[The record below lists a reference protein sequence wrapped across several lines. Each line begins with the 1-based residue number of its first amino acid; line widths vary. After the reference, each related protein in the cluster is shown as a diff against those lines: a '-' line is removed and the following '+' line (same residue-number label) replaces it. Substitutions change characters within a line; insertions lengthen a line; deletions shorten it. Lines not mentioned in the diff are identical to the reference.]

1 MGLLWWGGALDR
13 YACIPLCHRT
23 PFGFLCVSLSKY
35 WSLYWFYWNWHI
47 RWPPSPNV
55 TNDWRPRCVWH
66 SRNESN
72 KHSINIFF
80 KSVLPQRL
88 VDMITSSANIFVIK
102 TRREETHHI
111 LNWQE
116 VTFAEY
122 FFSIF
127 GLQKKGLCTT
137 HVCVRKWFLIWNAQN
152 PINGMTARGTTFWLM
167 DWGSSIFT
175 HWCYKR

>member
-1 MGLLWWGGALDR
+1 MVQPAMGLLWWGGGSLDR

-35 WSLYWFYWNWHI
+35 WSLYWFCWNWHI

-72 KHSINIFF
+72 KHSFNIFF

-88 VDMITSSANIFVIK
+88 VDMITS
-102 TRREETHHI
+102 
-111 LNWQE
+111 
-116 VTFAEY
+116 
-122 FFSIF
+122 FSQHF
-127 GLQKKGLCTT
+127 CDKNKKGRDTPYLERTRSHIRRAFFFPFFGCKKR
-137 HVCVRKWFLIWNAQN
+137 VFARPMCVYVNDF
-152 PINGMTARGTTFWLM
+152 
-167 DWGSSIFT
+167 
-175 HWCYKR
+175 